1 MMQGL
6 SGTAGQSGTKREMSR
21 WPILHRRDGTGQM
34 PIGMSLVPPWKALD
48 YSDLK
53 EKDFLTMLDEISCL
67 LELEGLANRRR
78 ILNSP
83 DLPRWNEVQRGLI
96 VQRKFELENMKGK
109 KK

>member
-1 MMQGL
+1 MQKL

-21 WPILHRRDGTGQM
+21 LPILHKRDGTGQM
-34 PIGMSLVPPWKALD
+34 PIGMSLVPPWGAKD

-53 EKDFLTMLDEISCL
+53 EKDFLTMLDKISCL

-78 ILNSP
+78 ILNTPS
-83 DLPRWNEVQRGLI
+83 LTRWTDIQRGMI
-96 VQRKFELENMKGK
+96 VQRKLELENMKGK